1 MGNRL
6 LLIIPA
12 YNEEENIERVVG
24 NIREHYPQYDY
35 VVINDGSSDRTSEI
49 CHRLRFNVID
59 HPVNLGL
66 EGAFQTGMKYAFYRG
81 YECAVQFDADG
92 QHRPEYIEKMYD
104 AMREGYD
111 VVIGSRFAE
120 EKKPFTARMIGS
132 RLISWAIRAASG
144 ISIADPTSGMRL
156 YSRNICKDL
165 AANMNY
171 GPEPDTISFLAK
183 KGVPIKEVQVQMD
196 ERIAGESYLNVMR
209 SILYMTGEKQKMIT
223 MSIQL
228 RIALILGAVMTM
240 IAMLHQIR
248 KKKVQIDS
256 TIFWILFSFI
266 LVLIAVFPDIIYL
279 LSEILG
285 VISPANLVLAGIIL
299 ILIIKMFLM
308 TLEISELK
316 EKIRELSQS
325 IALRREREEYLHGEK
340 QIREDD
346 PQQSC

>member
-209 SILYMTGEKQKMIT
+209 SILYMTRM
-223 MSIQL
+223 
-228 RIALILGAVMTM
+228 LI
-240 IAMLHQIR
+240 
-248 KKKVQIDS
+248 S
-256 TIFWILFSFI
+256 I
-266 LVLIAVFPDIIYL
+266 LVIQNA
-279 LSEILG
+279 
-285 VISPANLVLAGIIL
+285 
-299 ILIIKMFLM
+299 
-308 TLEISELK
+308 
-316 EKIRELSQS
+316 R
-325 IALRREREEYLHGEK
+325 
-340 QIREDD
+340 
-346 PQQSC
+346 

>member
-1 MGNRL
+1 M
-6 LLIIPA
+6 
-12 YNEEENIERVVG
+12 
-24 NIREHYPQYDY
+24 
-35 VVINDGSSDRTSEI
+35 INDGSSDRTSEI

-209 SILYMTGEKQKMIT
+209 SILYMTRM
-223 MSIQL
+223 
-228 RIALILGAVMTM
+228 LI
-240 IAMLHQIR
+240 
-248 KKKVQIDS
+248 S
-256 TIFWILFSFI
+256 I
-266 LVLIAVFPDIIYL
+266 LVIQNA
-279 LSEILG
+279 
-285 VISPANLVLAGIIL
+285 
-299 ILIIKMFLM
+299 
-308 TLEISELK
+308 
-316 EKIRELSQS
+316 R
-325 IALRREREEYLHGEK
+325 
-340 QIREDD
+340 
-346 PQQSC
+346 